1 MKEKFMKKALEL
13 AEKGNTSPNPLVGC
27 VIVKDNKIVGQGFH
41 EKFGGPHA
49 EINALKKAGKKS
61 KGATM
66 YVTLEPCNHYGKTPP
81 CTNSIIKAG
90 IKKVIVSM
98 LDPNPLMK
106 GKSLK
111 QLEKKGIKTEKGLL
125 EEKAKKI
132 NENYIKFIST
142 KKPFVILKA
151 AITLDGKIATE
162 KFDSKWISSKE
173 SREKVHELRSKT
185 DAILVGENT
194 ILKDNPR
201 LTSRIKKGKNPLRII
216 ITTKKLSSK
225 LNVFK
230 DENFLIATTRKE
242 LFKEKNFENKVL
254 ELKGKKGLVD
264 LKKLMKELGKR
275 NISSLF
281 VEGGSGIFTSF
292 VKEKLADK
300 LMLFVSPKIFGKG
313 IPVFGNL
320 KIKKA
325 KNAIQMKELSF
336 VPIGND
342 VLIQGYF

>member
-1 MKEKFMKKALEL
+1 MKKALEL